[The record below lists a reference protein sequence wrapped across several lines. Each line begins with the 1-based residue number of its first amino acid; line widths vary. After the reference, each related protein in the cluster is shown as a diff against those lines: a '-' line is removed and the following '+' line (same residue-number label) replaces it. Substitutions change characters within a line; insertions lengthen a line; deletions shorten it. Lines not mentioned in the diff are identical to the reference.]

1 MQAEHIVEWRFRCT
15 FRFVSLCPCF
25 CNSAR
30 PLRAADYQAA
40 KDLYDQ
46 GEIAKARAAFSG
58 VLGDH
63 AQSAKNRAAAARGLA
78 RIDWLID
85 GNADAATTQLQEALT
100 IGAEQC
106 DTRIYLARVLRESGR
121 FSDAV
126 SAARDLSSCIERPN
140 RDELLTERAHAS
152 LALNDLA
159 DAERSLGPVS
169 RVGALAPPVNALK
182 LQAALLQGRSAAAL
196 FGMARLF
203 LVELFPTPLRPSR
216 RSRYARSFFPARVA
230 AHRHLLNAGCS
241 ISSSARAS
249 TRLPKALRLAAS

>member
-1 MQAEHIVEWRFRCT
+1 MHVPFRVALPVLLQLGT
-15 FRFVSLCPCF
+15 
-25 CNSAR
+25 AAA
-30 PLRAADYQAA
+30 AADYQAA

-106 DTRIYLARVLRESGR
+106 ETQIYLARVLRESGR

-182 LQAALLQGRSAAAL
+182 LQAALLRRTFSSRP

-203 LVELFPTPLRPSR
+203 LVELFRRPPGLREGAGTRDLSFR
-216 RSRYARSFFPARVA
+216 RGKRRIGTCSMPVA
-230 AHRHLLNAGCS
+230 QSPHPRGLRRGC
-241 ISSSARAS
+241 RK
-249 TRLPKALRLAAS
+249 LCG

>member
-1 MQAEHIVEWRFRCT
+1 MHVPFRVALPVLLQLGT
-15 FRFVSLCPCF
+15 
-25 CNSAR
+25 AAA
-30 PLRAADYQAA
+30 AADYQAA

-159 DAERSLGPVS
+159 DAERQPRPGFAS
-169 RVGALAPPVNALK
+169 
-182 LQAALLQGRSAAAL
+182 RSARSTGECIEAAGSVAARTFSSRP

-216 RSRYARSFFPARVA
+216 RSRYAHIFFR
-230 AHRHLLNAGCS
+230 RG
-241 ISSSARAS
+241 
-249 TRLPKALRLAAS
+249 